1 MSDTE
6 IEVLSNSNLSQL
18 DTKIL
23 IPPKKKHIK
32 ILTDKFAF
40 LSFLNQKKIT
50 DEQIH
55 QIDSLKDLIK
65 LQESRKE
72 FRNEVVIKP
81 RQSRGSRGVMIVN
94 NKENLLNLS

>member
-23 IPPKKKHIK
+23 IPPKKHIK

-65 LQESRKE
+65 LQ
-72 FRNEVVIKP
+72 
-81 RQSRGSRGVMIVN
+81 GVE
-94 NKENLLNLS
+94 KNLEMKL